1 MADSPSI
8 SLKKSREVLPEFLD
22 VIKRVKNCNGNK
34 MVKNV
39 KCIKEE
45 GLEEKYLYLYQRYS
59 CLSSLG

>member
-8 SLKKSREVLPEFLD
+8 SLKKSKEVLPEFLD

-39 KCIKEE
+39 
-45 GLEEKYLYLYQRYS
+45 
-59 CLSSLG
+59 